1 MIRAVQSIVYHGISA
16 TPAPGLTVELLAR
29 VPYSARDNPQR
40 ASLGMALERQAGVH
54 AIGSD
59 RRMDFDTWM
68 GTMSFTPPGMD
79 VFSESATGGEY
90 LVVRWDAAHGDDA
103 QAQPSRPQ
111 RTAPPALLQ
120 QALALRALLARGAP
134 AAQIQERVQLLLV
147 GLDAL
152 QAPARTAQA
161 LADLRPLYARVLER
175 IDDEIGHPD
184 EDLSLAALS
193 ASVQHTPLAFLRH
206 FKQLTGMTPHA
217 YVNERRLQRARH
229 LLHAPHDTLADVA
242 SAAGYASQSHMGTAV
257 QRAFGLTPARY
268 RARSGSDHHAPT

>member
-1 MIRAVQSIVYHGISA
+1 MIRAVPSIVYHGISA
-16 TPAPGLTVELLAR
+16 DPSPGLTVELLAR
-29 VPYSARDNPQR
+29 APYCARDNPQR
-40 ASLGMALERQAGVH
+40 ASLGVALERQTGVH

-59 RRMDFDTWM
+59 RRTDFDTWM
-68 GTMSFTPPGMD
+68 GTLSFTPPGME
-79 VFSESATGGEY
+79 VFSESAMGGEY
-90 LVVRWDAAHGDDA
+90 LVVRWDADAGDGGEA
-103 QAQPSRPQ
+103 RPARPQ

-120 QALALRALLARGAP
+120 QALALRALLVCGAP
-134 AAQIQERVQLLLV
+134 AAQVQARVQLLLA

-152 QAPARTAQA
+152 QAPARMAPA

-193 ASVQHTPLAFLRH
+193 AAVQHTPLAFLRH
-206 FKQLTGMTPHA
+206 FKLLTGMTPHA

-229 LLHAPHDTLADVA
+229 LLHAPHGTLADVA
-242 SAAGYASQSHMGTAV
+242 AAAGYAGQSHMGTAV

-268 RARSGSDHHAPT
+268 RACTGSAPHAPT